1 MIIAIDV
8 GNTNIDIGFFQG
20 YRLTRH
26 FEFSTNRQA
35 TSYEYALNLSWLIS
49 NNNLKAD
56 EIEGVALSSV
66 VPPVTLELERAV
78 RYLFGL
84 RPFIVAP
91 GIKTGLIIE
100 VENPKE
106 VGSDIICNAVSL
118 VEDYRISGI
127 VVDFGTAI
135 TVTGVKD
142 RKLLGVAIAPGIW
155 TASSALWERAAR
167 LSPVDIFNPPESVL
181 GKNTVTAMQSG
192 IIYGFVGL
200 VDKLVSL
207 ELQEMEIEP
216 FVIATG
222 GWSERIAKY
231 CNTINIVDPYLTLKG
246 LCRLYMKNM

>member
-8 GNTNIDIGFFQG
+8 GNTNIDIAFFQG
-20 YRLTRH
+20 YRLLRH

-35 TSYEYALNLSWLIS
+35 TSYEYALNLSWLMD
-49 NNNLKAD
+49 NNSLKSED
-56 EIEGVALSSV
+56 VDGVALASV
-66 VPPVTLELERAV
+66 VPPVTIELERAIK
-78 RYLFGL
+78 YLFGI
-84 RPFIVAP
+84 RPFVVAP
-91 GIKTGLIIE
+91 GIKTGVIID

-106 VGSDIICNAVSL
+106 VGADIICNAVSL
-118 VEDYRISGI
+118 VEDYRSSGI

-135 TVTGVKD
+135 TVLGVKD

-167 LSPVDIFNPPESVL
+167 LSPIDIFNPPESVL
-181 GKNTVTAMQSG
+181 GKNTVSAMQAG

-207 ELQEMEIEP
+207 ELEEMGIEP

-231 CNTINIVDPYLTLKG
+231 CDTINQVDPYLTLKG
-246 LCRLYMKNM
+246 LCRLYMKNI

>member
-1 MIIAIDV
+1 MIVAIDV
-8 GNTNIDIGFFQG
+8 GNTNIDIAFFQG
-20 YRLTRH
+20 YRLLKH

-35 TSYEYALNLSWLIS
+35 TSYEYALNLSWLMD
-49 NNNLKAD
+49 NNDLEAENVD
-56 EIEGVALSSV
+56 GVALTSV
-66 VPPVTLELERAV
+66 VPPVTLELEKAIK
-78 RYLFGL
+78 YLFGTK
-84 RPFIVAP
+84 PFVVAP
-91 GIKTGLIIE
+91 GIKTGIIID

-118 VEDYRISGI
+118 VEDYRSSGI

-135 TVTGVKD
+135 TVVGIKD
-142 RKLLGVAIAPGIW
+142 RRLLGVAIAPGIW

-167 LSPVDIFNPPESVL
+167 LSPIDIFNPPESVL
-181 GKNTVTAMQSG
+181 GKNTVSAMQSG

-207 ELQEMEIEP
+207 ELEEMGIEP

-231 CNTINIVDPYLTLKG
+231 CSNINIVDPYLTLKG
-246 LCRLYMKNM
+246 LCRLYMKNI